1 MRHIPRKVCQHAYS
15 PIKTE
20 GDFMNRSIISAKYC
34 PLSIPSGGLEMPLLV
49 KFLSPEQKTLQK
61 MKKNVDCLYDYDCKG
76 LNNKESS
83 DEEEAAIVIETS
95 QLKPVSHPA
104 ADQLKMVSYTDSSS
118 EEEEDLQA
126 DVSFDEPIDLAIN

>member
-20 GDFMNRSIISAKYC
+20 GDFMNRSIISTKYC

-61 MKKNVDCLYDYDCKG
+61 MKKKML
-76 LNNKESS
+76 
-83 DEEEAAIVIETS
+83 IVFMITIA
-95 QLKPVSHPA
+95 K
-104 ADQLKMVSYTDSSS
+104 D
-118 EEEEDLQA
+118 
-126 DVSFDEPIDLAIN
+126 